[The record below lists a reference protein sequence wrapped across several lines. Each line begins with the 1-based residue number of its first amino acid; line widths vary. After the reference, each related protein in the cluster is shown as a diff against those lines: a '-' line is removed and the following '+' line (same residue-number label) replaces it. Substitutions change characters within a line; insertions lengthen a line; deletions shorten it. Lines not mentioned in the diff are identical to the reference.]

1 MQAFDI
7 QSLESCFKNEQVLN
21 TFGSLYQS
29 LGFITAVASAPE
41 KIPAKEWMPQLI
53 KPGSPDITF
62 EETSLVENLNK
73 GFVSWWRECDTAF
86 EHGSGLSLPFDLKL
100 DGSGLPPIAL
110 VEFSTGYL
118 DAYNWLSGS
127 WDKLLPKDNSEA
139 IRSLALLGVLLGRF
153 INEETA
159 AAQEP
164 EIFEQ
169 LPELESCIAITPKLI
184 CAVGMLGKDISQ
196 DNDIRQQTKLE
207 KMMPATNEFKAVG
220 RNDLC
225 PCGSGKKFKKCC
237 LH

>member
-1 MQAFDI
+1 MSTFDI
-7 QSLESCFKNEQVLN
+7 QSLETCFKNEQVKA
-21 TFGSLYQS
+21 TFGSLFHS

-41 KIPAKEWMPQLI
+41 KIPAKEWMPQLV

-62 EETSLVENLNK
+62 EEESVVENLNK
-73 GFVSWWRECDTAF
+73 GFVNWWRECDLAF
-86 EHGSGLSLPFDLKL
+86 EHGTGLTLPCALSAD
-100 DGSGLPPIAL
+100 DAGYPDISL

-127 WDKLLPKDNSEA
+127 WDKLLPKDNVEA
-139 IRSLALLGVLLGRF
+139 VRSLALLGVLLGRF
-153 INEETA
+153 IDEKMA
-159 AAQEP
+159 ASQEP

-169 LPELESCIAITPKLI
+169 LPELDSCLAITPKLI

-196 DNDIRQQTKLE
+196 DHEIRNQAKLD
-207 KMMPATNEFKAVG
+207 KLMPITNEFKTVG
-220 RNDLC
+220 RNDPC